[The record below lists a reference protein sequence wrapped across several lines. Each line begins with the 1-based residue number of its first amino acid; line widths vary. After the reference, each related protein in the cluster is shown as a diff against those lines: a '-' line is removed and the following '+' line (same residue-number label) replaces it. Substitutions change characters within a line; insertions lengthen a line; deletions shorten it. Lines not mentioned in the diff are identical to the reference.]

1 MRAKKRIAVFGVCM
15 LALCCMSGCGAKGN
29 EARDDDNRAA
39 AGGNTRELA
48 GSIRIVGSTSME
60 RLSDALAESFM
71 EKYPGVSVTVEYVG
85 SGAGIQAVIAGTA
98 DIGNSSR
105 NLKEEEIADGA
116 VENIVA
122 MDGIVVCVDP
132 ANTVKGLTRRQLA
145 DIYTGAVTSWS
156 ELGGPDVPVVAVGCE
171 AGSGTRNAF
180 EELLGVRDVC
190 AYANELTGTGAVM
203 AKVASTPGAVGYV
216 SLEQVDDSVIALSLD
231 GVEPTAENVREGS
244 YFLCRPFVMVTR
256 GEISEQNELIRAW
269 FDYVVGEEGRRI
281 AEQAGLVTAD

>member
-1 MRAKKRIAVFGVCM
+1 MKIERRIAVLGVCI
-15 LALCCMSGCGAKGN
+15 LALCCMSGCGAKRGG
-29 EARDDDNRAA
+29 AWDGDNGAA
-39 AGGNTRELA
+39 VCGNTRELT

-60 RLSDALAESFM
+60 RLSDALSESFM

-85 SGAGIQAVIAGTA
+85 SGAGIRAVLDGTA

-122 MDGIVVCVDP
+122 IDGIAVCVDP
-132 ANTVKGLTRRQLA
+132 ANTVTGLTRRQLA
-145 DIYTGAVTSWS
+145 DIYTGTVTSWS
-156 ELGGPDVPVVAVGCE
+156 ELGGPDVPVVVVGCE

-180 EELLGVRDVC
+180 EELLGVRDACV
-190 AYANELTGTGAVM
+190 YTNELTGTGAVM

-216 SLEQVDDSVIALSLD
+216 ALEQVDDSVVTLSLD
-231 GVEPTAENVREGS
+231 GVEPAVENVRAGS
-244 YFLCRPFVMVTR
+244 YFLSRPFVMVTR

-269 FDYVVGEEGRRI
+269 FDYVLGEEGRKI
-281 AEQAGLVTAD
+281 AEQAGLITTD